1 MQSKTWIAAIV
12 MLLAAGLRLL
22 PGVNVDDNALMN
34 FITLGVEIFGP
45 IFIVFRGWAM
55 GRHTLSGRALPS
67 R

>member
-1 MQSKTWIAAIV
+1 